1 MLAIIYTGIKIIEIL
16 GCYNYF
22 TPKKKRTDKTW
33 VKIYFSIIL
42 VLWPLLLIDKI
53 CYFSVRI

>member
-42 VLWPLLLIDKI
+42 VL
-53 CYFSVRI
+53 